1 MKDNDRESATSWSS
15 RSPHEF
21 REDLHQ
27 LVEQLDAGDL
37 GAAET
42 ALRSLVQRSAELP
55 VAAPRR
61 RFRFAGG
68 MEAEPDLAARSGQI
82 LRDELGRGA

>member
-1 MKDNDRESATSWSS
+1 MSS
-15 RSPHEF
+15 

-27 LVEQLDAGDL
+27 LVEQLEADDL
-37 GAAET
+37 SAAEE
-42 ALRSLVQRSAELP
+42 ALRGLVQRSAEP
-55 VAAPRR
+55 ADATSRR

-68 MEAEPDLAARSGQI
+68 MEAEPDLAERSGQI

>member
-1 MKDNDRESATSWSS
+1 MSS
-15 RSPHEF
+15 

-27 LVEQLDAGDL
+27 LVEQLDVDDL
-37 GAAET
+37 DAAES
-42 ALRSLVQRSAELP
+42 ALRGLVQRSAETP
-55 VAAPRR
+55 VRAPRR

-68 MEAEPDLAARSGQI
+68 MTAEPDLAARSSEI